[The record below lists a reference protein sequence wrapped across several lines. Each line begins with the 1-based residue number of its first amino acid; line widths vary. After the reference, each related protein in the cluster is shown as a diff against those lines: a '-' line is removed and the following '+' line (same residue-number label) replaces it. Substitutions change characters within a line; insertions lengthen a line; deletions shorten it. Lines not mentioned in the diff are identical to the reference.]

1 MRQSR
6 SSVLPKTGDGETRK
20 AQSLLAPRLMAAAGM
35 LGLVASFGLM
45 AAFAPAHARIQGPS
59 APARAGCL
67 VSASLVQQ
75 LSAASVR
82 VELNKAGLAP
92 GGPVPGGGATRQG

>member
-20 AQSLLAPRLMAAAGM
+20 AQSLLAPRLMAAVGM

-82 VELNKAGLAP
+82 VELNQAGLRP
-92 GGPVPGGGATRQG
+92 GSPGRAGGAARQG

>member
-6 SSVLPKTGDGETRK
+6 SSVLPETGIGETRK
-20 AQSLLAPRLMAAAGM
+20 ARSLLAPRLMAAAGM
-35 LGLVASFGLM
+35 LGLAASFGLM
-45 AAFAPAHARIQGPS
+45 AAFAPAHARVQSPS
-59 APARAGCL
+59 APARAAGCL

-92 GGPVPGGGATRQG
+92 GGPVRGGGAAG

>member
-6 SSVLPKTGDGETRK
+6 SSVLPKTGNDGTGTAR
-20 AQSLLAPRLMAAAGM
+20 SLLAPRLMAAAGM

-45 AAFAPAHARIQGPS
+45 AAFAPAHARVQSPS
-59 APARAGCL
+59 APASAGCL
-67 VSASLVQQ
+67 VSTSLIQQ
-75 LSAASVR
+75 LSAASIR

-92 GGPVPGGGATRQG
+92 VGPVRGGGAGG

>member
-6 SSVLPKTGDGETRK
+6 SSVLPKTGDDETRK
-20 AQSLLAPRLMAAAGM
+20 APSLLAPRLMAAAGM

-45 AAFAPAHARIQGPS
+45 AAFAPLHARVQNPS
-59 APARAGCL
+59 APAGAGCP
-67 VSASLVQQ
+67 VSASLIQQ

-82 VELNKAGLAP
+82 VELNKADLALGCLLL
-92 GGPVPGGGATRQG
+92 GGNAGG